1 LFSVYENNMIIRN
14 AQGSDIEPEYE
25 PTITHIPT
33 NDPVAGHP
41 R

>member
-1 LFSVYENNMIIRN
+1 MATVENSTGVRN
-14 AQGSDIEPEYE
+14 SDNDIEPEYE